1 MQEAR
6 TETEVV
12 GNREGPADVRLLEML
27 RQHPHD
33 ETWNTGNSKV
43 WPHSVNNVQKQLY
56 FRYTKSVTKFKS
68 YMLDLKRSSVNAVNE
83 ISTSLW

>member
-1 MQEAR
+1 MYDVNKLKSNYTCILQNCSQLSNTSRTLDDSGGRMQEAR

-33 ETWNTGNSKV
+33 ET
-43 WPHSVNNVQKQLY
+43 
-56 FRYTKSVTKFKS
+56 
-68 YMLDLKRSSVNAVNE
+68 
-83 ISTSLW
+83 